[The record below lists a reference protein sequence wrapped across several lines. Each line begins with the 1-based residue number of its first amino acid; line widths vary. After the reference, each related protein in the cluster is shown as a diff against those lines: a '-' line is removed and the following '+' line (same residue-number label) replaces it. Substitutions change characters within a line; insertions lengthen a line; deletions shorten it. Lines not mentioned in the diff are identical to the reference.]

1 MPDIPL
7 GSGKP
12 FEVFGQGMADLGV
25 ALGRLRAPAA
35 DKTLYNAGVY
45 DEATTAKMELDRR
58 TNEWYDKAKVDP
70 DLATVI
76 ERWNTELPE
85 MAKEILKDIK
95 LPEAKIEFQKYLVT
109 EADKSTENIRK
120 VVSERKL
127 VRIETTGRSY
137 REGLAQRGQVGLLQ
151 QEWDRQTTTGIVSDS
166 DVTAYE
172 SRLLPLAR
180 RQAALNDLSGV
191 DYDTAIRATLAN
203 DFGKTY
209 ELDAAGV
216 ETVRN
221 TIKDRKDISST
232 LTAEALKKS
241 QDKITQ
247 EAVDGIAK
255 GMLTTQRAEEIY
267 SGLAGHGFQDNVRRW
282 IDTKK
287 ADQEKA
293 DKLQIDYGQQGVYGE
308 NRIKLEQWD
317 GVSEREGW
325 LNKINAL
332 FQPQRV
338 NDALHPNKIDQT
350 QFNLLMTAYTQAI
363 DDANSGKRR
372 GPGFNDPAKES
383 KLWKIAWNLD
393 GTYKDT
399 NAIHDAMTAT
409 GYLENGV
416 SGEKW
421 SEIWAKVDEFKGDDT
436 KKRYV
441 KEIGTAYGILL
452 QQMIQNKVPKDQIFR
467 TAAEEGIMAQRMINY
482 MNANPGKPVLWDAER
497 DNILGGK
504 AAQEAAKQIVAQIG
518 IGFPGFMSR
527 FVGYGPGFTEET
539 KLETLRTWA
548 VETGTELN
556 VAQSGAIEA
565 AHPIVVEQEMQF
577 LKENGIKNVTNS
589 LPDSKGEMNYQ
600 TQSGEQYKVV
610 QDEPYLKVGGVARFI
625 LYKVVNGKWTR
636 QNWK

>member
-70 DLATVI
+70 DLPTVI
-76 ERWNTELPE
+76 ERWNKELPE
-85 MAKEILKDIK
+85 MAREIMKDIT
-95 LPEAKIEFQKYLVT
+95 LPEAKMEFQKYLVT

-120 VVSERKL
+120 VVSDRKL

-137 REGLAQRGQVGLLQ
+137 REGLAQRGQVDLLQ
-151 QEWDRQTTTGIVSDS
+151 QEWKTQTATGIVSDA

-172 SRLLPLAR
+172 TRLLPLAR

-203 DFGKTY
+203 DFGKMY

-221 TIKDRKDISST
+221 TIKDRKDT
-232 LTAEALKKS
+232 NTNLVAENLTIA
-241 QDKITQ
+241 QNKITQ
-247 EAVDGIAK
+247 EAIDGIAK
-255 GMLTTQRAEEIY
+255 GTLTTLRAEEIY
-267 SGLAGHGFQDNVRRW
+267 SGLAGHSFQDNVRRW

-293 DKLQIDYGQQGVYGE
+293 DKLQIEYGQQGVYGE
-308 NRIKLEQWD
+308 NRKKLEMWD
-317 GVSEREGW
+317 GVSDRDGW
-325 LNKINAL
+325 INKINAL
-332 FQPQRV
+332 FQPARV
-338 NDALHPNKIDQT
+338 NDTLHPNKIDQP

-372 GPGFNDPAKES
+372 GPGYNDPAKES
-383 KLWKIAWNLD
+383 RLWKIAWNLD
-393 GTYKDT
+393 GAYKDT

-421 SEIWAKVDEFKGDDT
+421 SEIWGKVDEFRGDDT

-441 KEIGTAYGILL
+441 KEIGTAYSILL
-452 QQMIQNKVPKDQIFR
+452 QQMIQNKESQAKIFK
-467 TAAEEGIMAQRMINY
+467 TAAEEGIMTQQMINY
-482 MNANPGKPVLWDAER
+482 MNANPGRPELWDVER
-497 DNILGGK
+497 DRILGGK
-504 AAQEAAKQIVAQIG
+504 AAKEAARGVIALIG
-518 IGFPGFMSR
+518 TRWPGFASR
-527 FVGYGPGFTEET
+527 FFGQGPGFTEEGQ
-539 KLETLRTWA
+539 LEALRTWA
-548 VETGTELN
+548 ADTGAELN
-556 VAQSGAIEA
+556 VAERGAIEA
-565 AHPIVVEQEMQF
+565 ARPTVIDEELKF
-577 LKENGIKNVTNS
+577 LKDNGVQNIRDYA
-589 LPDSKGEMNYQ
+589 PDSKGEMNYI
-600 TQSGEQYKVV
+600 TQGGEQYKVV
-610 QDEPYLKVGGVARFI
+610 QEAVGGVPRFVF
-625 LYKVVNGKWTR
+625 YKRVNDKWIR